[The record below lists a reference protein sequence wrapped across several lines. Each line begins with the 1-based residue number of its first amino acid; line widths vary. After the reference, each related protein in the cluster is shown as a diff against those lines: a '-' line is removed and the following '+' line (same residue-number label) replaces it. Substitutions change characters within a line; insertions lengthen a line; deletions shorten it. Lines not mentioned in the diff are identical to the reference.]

1 MFDFDAFFRAFQKDE
16 GPAESPRRLS
26 DSVRWLRALVSGDR
40 ARVSMA
46 TPNLGCGAR
55 SQGGQA
61 SRTPAAGERM
71 HAGLRREHTA
81 PAPTERVRMQGL
93 WRGHDLQLEL
103 VARNVRGV
111 SRCRPGHGNS

>member
-1 MFDFDAFFRAFQKDE
+1 M
-16 GPAESPRRLS
+16 RR
-26 DSVRWLRALVSGDR
+26 LRALVPGER

-61 SRTPAAGERM
+61 SRTPAAAERM

-93 WRGHDLQLEL
+93 WRGHDLQQEL

-111 SRCRPGHGNS
+111 NRCRPVHGYS